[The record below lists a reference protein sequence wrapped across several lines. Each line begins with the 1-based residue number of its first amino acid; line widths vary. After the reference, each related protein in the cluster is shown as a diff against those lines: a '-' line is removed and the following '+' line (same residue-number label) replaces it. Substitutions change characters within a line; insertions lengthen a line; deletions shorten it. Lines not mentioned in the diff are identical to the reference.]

1 MYLGSSCQ
9 DIKVLEMKL
18 GQARTMLDR
27 ELSLRKRAEQ
37 ERDKFQQ
44 QMQILR
50 HIIMDEHIVGMSS
63 SSYHC
68 HGPVTF

>member
-1 MYLGSSCQ
+1 MAILRSFCQ

-37 ERDKFQQ
+37 ERDKLQQ

-50 HIIMDEHIVGMSS
+50 HIIIDEHLVGMSS
-63 SSYHC
+63 
-68 HGPVTF
+68 

>member
-1 MYLGSSCQ
+1 
-9 DIKVLEMKL
+9 
-18 GQARTMLDR
+18 MLDR

-50 HIIMDEHIVGMSS
+50 HIIMDEHLVGMSS
-63 SSYHC
+63 SS
-68 HGPVTF
+68 